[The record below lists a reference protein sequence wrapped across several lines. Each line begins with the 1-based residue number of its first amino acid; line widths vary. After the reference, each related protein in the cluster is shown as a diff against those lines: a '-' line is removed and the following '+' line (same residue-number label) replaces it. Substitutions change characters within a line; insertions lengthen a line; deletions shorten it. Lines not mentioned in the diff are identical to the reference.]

1 MATGEDRVTPG
12 LNEEEVIELFIE
24 NLSNILGGLLK
35 KKLFY
40 ECTLDMK

>member
-1 MATGEDRVTPG
+1 MATGEDRFTPG

-35 KKLFY
+35 KNY
-40 ECTLDMK
+40 STSAHWI